1 MSSQTS
7 YARGVAEKIER
18 TIRLLRDLGRTAD
31 AEPGKVI
38 RWVRAES
45 ERRCAD
51 GDSAYLGDLG
61 VELLQCHRA
70 EPRAWQY
77 LHTFDHLF
85 KLLAGVCGNGDL
97 SQALRLI
104 AAGRDAGHD
113 IDRLAAALLVAEG
126 PRTGLAAAVEGS
138 GDDGDT
144 FRACLVHELVLREG
158 TLARRPR
165 IAEWASSAAMRR
177 HPLGWLPLELAGFEA
192 GWDQGP
198 PAIGE
203 ADREIRIAP
212 GERPAWPATDV
223 STQAVADAVSAAV
236 LNWAEDSNGEI
247 EARVFDL
254 GEAVT
259 PENILEALA
268 GLGLQCLE
276 AGSVPFRL
284 AVFGVEAYVAW
295 WILFHAAL
303 DGSAYGRGRHGAYSR
318 LFAWRSLAALA
329 GAAEGASPQEVW
341 ERAQQCT
348 WFGFDAESPWYTHVF
363 WDIGLVAVRP
373 GGESLAVLAAT
384 DTD

>member
-1 MSSQTS
+1 
-7 YARGVAEKIER
+7 VAEELEQ
-18 TIRLLRDLGRTAD
+18 TIRLLRDLGRTPD

-51 GDSAYLGDLG
+51 GDGAYLGDLG
-61 VELLQCHRA
+61 VELLQCHLA

-77 LHTFDHLF
+77 LHTFDHVF
-85 KLLAGVCGNGDL
+85 KLLAGACGNGDPT
-97 SQALRLI
+97 QALRLI
-104 AAGRDAGHD
+104 AAGRAAGHD

-126 PRTGLAAAVEGS
+126 PRAGLGAAIDGAGE
-138 GDDGDT
+138 DGDT
-144 FRACLVHELVLREG
+144 FRACLVHELILREG

-165 IAEWASSAAMRR
+165 IAEWASSEAMRS
-177 HPLGWLPLELAGFEA
+177 HPLGWLPLELMGFEA

-198 PAIGE
+198 PDIGG
-203 ADREIRIAP
+203 ADREIEIAP
-212 GERPAWPATDV
+212 GERLERPERPERPAWPATEVGSEAD
-223 STQAVADAVSAAV
+223 ADAVAAAV

-247 EARVFDL
+247 EARVFEL
-254 GEAVT
+254 GEPAT
-259 PENILEALA
+259 PENIPEVLA
-268 GLGLQCLE
+268 GLGLECLRP
-276 AGSVPFRL
+276 GTIPFRL
-284 AVFGVEAYVAW
+284 AVFAVEASAAW

-329 GAAEGASPQEVW
+329 GAAEDAGPREVW
-341 ERAQQCT
+341 EQAQRCA
-348 WFGFDAESPWYTHVF
+348 WFGFDADSPWYTHVF

-373 GGESLAVLAAT
+373 GGDSLAVLAAT